1 MVFPFFG
8 GGGIETIV
16 SCTSSYSLPGINIRA
31 RTVLAHT
38 TLEYAYITSIAVF
51 KRTWMTYYA
60 QLCFL
65 IAAGVVGGCRG
76 VGRGRRVPSS
86 AGAPGPSQLPNPQ
99 PPQARDTVT
108 CSRKLGGAHIRAV
121 AFVPLQRDP
130 QHSDSDGNRAP
141 PPPGRRHSPSP
152 CLPARRLVIDRNSSP
167 PSSPPTPTSFFPS
180 SFRGGRVPFTPQT
193 PHPPSTRI
201 GTAAS
206 HAPPKPPTPPHPAPF
221 PQK

>member
-1 MVFPFFG
+1 MNRATLPLLHTTYYSLVLPSLPPREEGRGWLGNFWTQFKSFPFGFSFLW

-121 AFVPLQRDP
+121 AER
-130 QHSDSDGNRAP
+130 SA
-141 PPPGRRHSPSP
+141 
-152 CLPARRLVIDRNSSP
+152 
-167 PSSPPTPTSFFPS
+167 T
-180 SFRGGRVPFTPQT
+180 FRF
-193 PHPPSTRI
+193 
-201 GTAAS
+201 
-206 HAPPKPPTPPHPAPF
+206 
-221 PQK
+221 

>member
-1 MVFPFFG
+1 MRTGPPPTDPICWAGFEFRIFRGTDSDGACIRWHRHCLRHIRTFAERHERTAPPFYTLLLSYFLLCPRERRDAAGSAISGPSSNLSRLVFPFF

-51 KRTWMTYYA
+51 KRTWMTLYA

-121 AFVPLQRDP
+121 AER
-130 QHSDSDGNRAP
+130 SA
-141 PPPGRRHSPSP
+141 
-152 CLPARRLVIDRNSSP
+152 
-167 PSSPPTPTSFFPS
+167 T
-180 SFRGGRVPFTPQT
+180 FRF
-193 PHPPSTRI
+193 
-201 GTAAS
+201 
-206 HAPPKPPTPPHPAPF
+206 
-221 PQK
+221 

>member
-1 MVFPFFG
+1 MRHIRTLAERHERTAPPFYTLLLVLPSLSPREEGRGWLGNFWTQFKSFPFGFSFL

-51 KRTWMTYYA
+51 KRTWMTLYA

-86 AGAPGPSQLPNPQ
+86 AGAPGPSQLPNP
-99 PPQARDTVT
+99 PRHCDVFAEARGRPHSCRCREIRNIPILTVT
-108 CSRKLGGAHIRAV
+108 GRHHHLGG
-121 AFVPLQRDP
+121 
-130 QHSDSDGNRAP
+130 
-141 PPPGRRHSPSP
+141 
-152 CLPARRLVIDRNSSP
+152 VI
-167 PSSPPTPTSFFPS
+167 
-180 SFRGGRVPFTPQT
+180 
-193 PHPPSTRI
+193 PHPRVYLR
-201 GTAAS
+201 GA
-206 HAPPKPPTPPHPAPF
+206 
-221 PQK
+221 

>member
-1 MVFPFFG
+1 MRHIRTFAERHERTAPPFLHTTTRTSFSVPARGGTRLARQFLDPVQIFPVWFFLSLG

-121 AFVPLQRDP
+121 AER
-130 QHSDSDGNRAP
+130 SA
-141 PPPGRRHSPSP
+141 
-152 CLPARRLVIDRNSSP
+152 
-167 PSSPPTPTSFFPS
+167 T
-180 SFRGGRVPFTPQT
+180 FRF
-193 PHPPSTRI
+193 
-201 GTAAS
+201 
-206 HAPPKPPTPPHPAPF
+206 
-221 PQK
+221 